1 MPKLDYVKQSSTT
14 EELMES
20 LCQPVREWFKDR
32 FPDFTDPQKM
42 AIPQIMQG
50 NHLLLCSPTG
60 SGKTLTAFLTVIDD
74 LVRRSLDGSLKDGVS
89 CIYISPI
96 KALANDIQKNLI
108 GPLNEIREN
117 YLPKRAKAVSY
128 THLTLPTT

>member
-1 MPKLDYVKQSSTT
+1 MPELDYVRESSTT
-14 EELMES
+14 EELMEN
-20 LCQPVREWFKDR
+20 LCQPVREWFRDR

-74 LVRRSLDGSLKDGVS
+74 LVRRSLDGSLKDLS
-89 CIYISPI
+89 
-96 KALANDIQKNLI
+96 LI
-108 GPLNEIREN
+108 HI
-117 YLPKRAKAVSY
+117 
-128 THLTLPTT
+128 